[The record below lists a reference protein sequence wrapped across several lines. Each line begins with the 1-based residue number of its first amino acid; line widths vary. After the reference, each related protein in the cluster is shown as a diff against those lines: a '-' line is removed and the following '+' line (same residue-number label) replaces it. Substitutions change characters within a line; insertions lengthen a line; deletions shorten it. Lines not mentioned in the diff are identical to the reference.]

1 MIKSAAISFRA
12 SKLPYD
18 REREFFRL
26 DVRRFGARLFA
37 ARRFDDIEN
46 PFPMV
51 SQKKIAGRPLRQTE
65 SEGLREKH
73 EKRAR
78 QVFW

>member
-1 MIKSAAISFRA
+1 LIKSAAISFRG

-26 DVRRFGARLFA
+26 DALRFGARLFA
-37 ARRFDDIEN
+37 ARRFFDIEN

-51 SQKKIAGRPLRQTE
+51 SQKKNSRSTTTAGRWGRFE
-65 SEGLREKH
+65 RN
-73 EKRAR
+73 A
-78 QVFW
+78 